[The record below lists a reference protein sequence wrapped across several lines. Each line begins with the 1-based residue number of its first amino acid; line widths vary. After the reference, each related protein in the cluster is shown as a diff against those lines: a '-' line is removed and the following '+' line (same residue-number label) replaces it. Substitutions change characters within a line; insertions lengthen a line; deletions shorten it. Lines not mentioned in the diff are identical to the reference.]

1 MKKIISFGL
10 LLVSCLLTACSGLP
24 KETYTYET
32 QDELAVSI
40 EKTKV
45 YDDKIVVC
53 FSKGAFSEVEE
64 VSCYNAEFEYIADDT
79 SFEAKEDVLTVYSSQ
94 PDNISGMKITVN
106 HYLYYQIRYLDS
118 DAYAMLQGDWADDYG
133 YFVSGDKEAFYTEAE
148 KEKQKQLQ
156 EERKAEQARAYAML
170 EGEWDSEDGLTRIV
184 FADSD
189 KLSMEIYKYSE
200 DGWDL
205 YQTINGYSISLD
217 EEAEPLCIEIEE
229 ARGYSTLY
237 SFYLNEDK
245 TEFTCNCVDGNFYKE
260 SSEEAE

>member
-10 LLVSCLLTACSGLP
+10 LLVVCLLTACSSLP
-24 KETYTYET
+24 KETYTYKT

-45 YDDKIVVC
+45 YEDKIVVF

-64 VSCYNAEFEYIADDT
+64 VSCYNADFDYIADDAT
-79 SFEAKEDVLTVYSSQ
+79 YEAKEDVLTVYSSE
-94 PDNISGMKITVN
+94 PDKISGMKITVN
-106 HYLYYQIRYLDS
+106 HYLYYHIRYLDS

-133 YFVSGDKEAFYTEAE
+133 YFVSGDEEAFYTEAE
-148 KEKQKQLQ
+148 KEKQKRLQ
-156 EERKAEQARAYAML
+156 EERLAEQARAYAML
-170 EGEWDSEDGLTRIV
+170 EGEWESEDGLTRIV

-189 KLSMEIYKYSE
+189 NLSVEIYKYSE
-200 DGWDL
+200 GGWNLSQSID
-205 YQTINGYSISLD
+205 GYSISLD
-217 EEAEPLCIEIEE
+217 EEAEPVCIEIEE

-245 TEFTCNCVDGNFYKE
+245 TAFTCSCVEGDFYKVG
-260 SSEEAE
+260 SEEAE